1 MPPRKKNGRAAAEAA
16 YANLLKDNTAL
27 VGDVGEAYDRYVAS
41 LEAAAQARDQFEE
54 ARAAAVKAG
63 AVTNDQLDQMGY
75 KKTSKLP
82 APPTRPADRSSQ
94 ASPAADAGSTPGPN
108 TNGAA
113 PAAPQ
118 LASSGATTGEGS

>member
-1 MPPRKKNGRAAAEAA
+1 MAARKKNGRAAAEAA
-16 YANLLKDNTAL
+16 YADLHKANAAL
-27 VGDVGEAYDRYVAS
+27 VGDVGEAFDVYNAS
-41 LEAAAQARDQFEE
+41 LEVAAAARERFEE

-75 KKTSKLP
+75 KKTAKLP
-82 APPTRPADRSSQ
+82 APPTRPGEQSGQHTPASTARPASSPQ
-94 ASPAADAGSTPGPN
+94 

-118 LASSGATTGEGS
+118 RASAGAAPGEGS